1 MSKEDSYDL
10 TKDSDE
16 KLLEAYNAYW
26 YYAAWRYQRIFTK
39 SDIAKELTRR
49 GIEVPK
55 TRK

>member
-1 MSKEDSYDL
+1 MSKEDLYDL

-26 YYAAWRYQRIFTK
+26 YYTAWRYQRIFTK